1 MLLIQHMKQK
11 AITINP
17 KDNVAVALVDLP
29 KTETVTV
36 NNTHCKLIDTVKA
49 KHKFALKP
57 FSKGENI
64 IMYGLLVGTTTQS
77 IKKGEIL
84 TTNNVK
90 HSSSKVTG
98 KTKSIKWTEPDI
110 SKWKDRK
117 FLGFKRK
124 DGQVGTQNIWLFFPL
139 VFCENNNIEI
149 LKDTFEKELD
159 YFEASD
165 YQKLLRSLLLTNKLV
180 KSEGFSQSEAFAK
193 NPLKN
198 IELKFITHPGGC
210 GAIRQDAEELSQLL
224 AGYVNNP
231 NVAGATIL
239 SLGCQNLQIELFKNA
254 VKKINPDF
262 NKPLLIY
269 EQQQIGSTK
278 KMLDQAIKESIT
290 EIFKE
295 DKQERKPESLSN
307 LNIGLEC
314 GGSDGFS
321 GISANPVLGYVSDM
335 MAALEASVVLSEF
348 PELSGVEQ
356 DIVNR
361 CVKPKDAKQ
370 FLELMKQFEEKVIA
384 AGSGF
389 DMNPSPGNIKDGLI
403 TDAMKSAGAAK
414 KAGSSPIVAVLDYGE
429 YITKKGLSLLCT
441 PGNDVESTTIMA
453 GAGTNMILFTTG
465 LGTPTGNPIAPVIK
479 VASNTELS
487 IKMSDII
494 DIDAGAIVKGEKS
507 IAELAEE
514 LMELIINVASGKIK
528 TKATINKQND
538 FIPWRRGVSL

>member
-1 MLLIQHMKQK
+1 MKQK

-17 KDNVAVALVDLP
+17 ADNVAVALTNLKASEIININNADYKL
-29 KTETVTV
+29 V
-36 NNTHCKLIDTVKA
+36 NDIQA
-49 KHKFALKP
+49 KHKFALNP
-57 FSKGENI
+57 LSKGEKI
-64 IMYGLLVGTTTQS
+64 IMYGLLVGTAIQD
-77 IKKGEIL
+77 IKKGELL

-90 HSSSKVTG
+90 HSSSIVTG
-98 KTKSIKWTEPDI
+98 KTESVKWKMPDI
-110 SKWKDRK
+110 SKWTNRK
-117 FLGFKRK
+117 FLGYKRS
-124 DGQVGTQNIWLFFPL
+124 DGQVGTQNNWLFFPL

-149 LKDTFEKELD
+149 LKDTFEKELG

-165 YQKLLRSLLLTNKLV
+165 YRKLLRSLLPTNKLV

-210 GAIRQDAEELSQLL
+210 GAIRQDAEELAKLL

-239 SLGCQNLQIELFKNA
+239 SLGCQNLQEEMFKNA
-254 VKKINPDF
+254 LEKINSDF
-262 NKPLLIY
+262 NKPILIY
-269 EQQQIGSTK
+269 EQQKIGSTK
-278 KMLDQAIKESIT
+278 KMLNQAIEESIK
-290 EIFKE
+290 EIFKA
-295 DKQERKPESLSN
+295 DKQEREPVNLSN

-321 GISANPVLGYVSDM
+321 GISANPVLGIVSDM
-335 MAALEASVVLSEF
+335 MVALGASVVLSEF

-361 CVKPKDAKQ
+361 CVSTDDADL
-370 FLELMKQFEEKVIA
+370 FLKYMKQYEESVIA

-429 YITKKGLSLLCT
+429 YITRKGLSLLCT

-453 GAGTNMILFTTG
+453 GAGANIILFTTG
-465 LGTPTGNPIAPVIK
+465 LGTPTGNPVTPVIK
-479 VASNTELS
+479 VASNTELAS
-487 IKMSDII
+487 KMSDII
-494 DIDAGAIVKGEKS
+494 DIDAGAIINGKKS
-507 IAELAEE
+507 IKEVADE
-514 LMELIINVASGKIK
+514 LMEIIINVASGKIK
-528 TKATINKQND
+528 TKAMINKQND